1 MITSIKNKFQIL
13 TLIVTL
19 ILCFT
24 GCSKISNPNMD
35 GNQNYANMPNII
47 KSSKSYIVD
56 NKKFSRVKISN
67 DEYLLAFYGRID
79 GESEEENR
87 IIYINKY
94 NEIVKDFAI
103 PVEVNL
109 SIYDLYFGEKFVM
122 MVNRQYSGVDNDGN
136 IHGVIIFDTDGNL
149 IANYEP
155 RDPNIFTG
163 VDYFTRFNIMGY
175 SWCEMD
181 KTIVFNT
188 PFAIYEYNTEN
199 NILMKLVGL
208 EDIIPNLDYNALFD
222 GIDYLDIFVNKYG
235 FYYMF
240 RSDEKG
246 IIFSVN
252 ENLEKAPTQYTS
264 SEKYTVYSLKNGD
277 IIPLTHK
284 NECQGVLQHSGDGSC
299 LIYTNSDKKSYIID
313 NNNIFECKNT
323 ASSYKLN
330 IYSVEHNFT
339 PLIIEYNNS
348 ASYTSLS
355 YFDSVNNKYYAT
367 QIDSKDVTIGDATY
381 NYPFIAYGEYVY
393 FDTDKPNDNDI
404 CYRLNTATGKGEFV
418 YGSVEYLP
426 LCSEYRIFEDGMTIP
441 GMTKISIFKDCAL

>member
-1 MITSIKNKFQIL
+1 
-13 TLIVTL
+13 
-19 ILCFT
+19 
-24 GCSKISNPNMD
+24 MD
-35 GNQNYANMPNII
+35 GNQNYENMPNII
-47 KSSKSYIVD
+47 KSFKSYIMD

-87 IIYINKY
+87 VIYINKY

-136 IHGVIIFDTDGNL
+136 IHGVVIFDTDGNL

-222 GIDYLDIFVNKYG
+222 GIDYLDIFVNKY
-235 FYYMF
+235 
-240 RSDEKG
+240 
-246 IIFSVN
+246 
-252 ENLEKAPTQYTS
+252 
-264 SEKYTVYSLKNGD
+264 
-277 IIPLTHK
+277 
-284 NECQGVLQHSGDGSC
+284 
-299 LIYTNSDKKSYIID
+299 
-313 NNNIFECKNT
+313 
-323 ASSYKLN
+323 
-330 IYSVEHNFT
+330 
-339 PLIIEYNNS
+339 
-348 ASYTSLS
+348 
-355 YFDSVNNKYYAT
+355 
-367 QIDSKDVTIGDATY
+367 
-381 NYPFIAYGEYVY
+381 
-393 FDTDKPNDNDI
+393 
-404 CYRLNTATGKGEFV
+404 
-418 YGSVEYLP
+418 
-426 LCSEYRIFEDGMTIP
+426 
-441 GMTKISIFKDCAL
+441 